1 MKRYIMSLIIHNDR
15 ESKINI
21 CREIIDDVSYHIN
34 LDILSYKDKA

>member
-1 MKRYIMSLIIHNDR
+1 MSLIIHNDE

-21 CREIIDDVSYHIN
+21 YREIIDNISCYIN